1 MDPVKK
7 IKEGGVGIIPTDTIY
22 GIVASAFNK
31 EAVERVYDLK
41 KRNKE
46 KPCIILIHSPAEL
59 KKFNLPIQSFSFW
72 PGPVS
77 VIFQGNFPE
86 HLSRKQKSLA
96 FRVPKPLFLRRLLKK
111 TGPLIAPSANL
122 EGHPPVET
130 ITEAKKYFD
139 VDFYISKGRLKRKPS
154 VVVKI
159 IR

>member
-1 MDPVKK
+1 MDAVKK

-41 KRNKE
+41 KRDKK
-46 KPCIILIHSPAEL
+46 KPCIVLIHSASEL
-59 KKFNLPIQSFSFW
+59 KKFNLPVRSFSFW

-77 VIFQGNFPE
+77 VVFEGNFPG
-86 HLSRKQKSLA
+86 HLSRQQNSLA
-96 FRVPKPLFLRRLLKK
+96 FRVPKPLFLRNLLKK

-122 EGHPPVET
+122 EGRPPAQT
-130 ITEAKKYFD
+130 IAEAKKYFD
-139 VDFYISKGRLKRKPS
+139 VDFYISKGRLKGEPS